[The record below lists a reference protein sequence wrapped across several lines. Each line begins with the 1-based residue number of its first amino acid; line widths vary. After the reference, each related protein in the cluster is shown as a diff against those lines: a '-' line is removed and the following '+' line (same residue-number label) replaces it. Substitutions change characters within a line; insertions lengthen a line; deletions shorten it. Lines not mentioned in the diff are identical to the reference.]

1 MEQIKNDQLCVEIS
15 ALGAEM
21 QSIKD
26 AKGEE
31 YLWYGDAKYWTG
43 RSPVLFPIVGR
54 LFGDHY
60 RLHGQ
65 TFEMGQHGFARHQEF
80 TLVAQGP
87 QQVTYALHEN
97 EDTLRQ
103 YPYSFNLGVTYKL
116 EANKIHVIWHVE
128 NTDTKEMFFQIGGH
142 PAFLV
147 PGWKEGKPL
156 KARLRVD
163 NGRPQTLHLG
173 PQNFLTPG
181 HYDVDHEGNVINI
194 DEHTFDI
201 DTLIF
206 DRSQLHRIELLELTG
221 QPRVSV
227 ETKAP
232 LTAIWSPPGQN
243 APFICIEPWYGVA
256 DWEENVMPFE
266 EKYQSNR
273 LLPGASFMSR
283 YTIKIG

>member
-103 YPYSFNLGVTYKL
+103 ADEEELPILSTPLSTFEIAGRVYNL
-116 EANKIHVIWHVE
+116 IQH
-128 NTDTKEMFFQIGGH
+128 
-142 PAFLV
+142 
-147 PGWKEGKPL
+147 
-156 KARLRVD
+156 
-163 NGRPQTLHLG
+163 
-173 PQNFLTPG
+173 
-181 HYDVDHEGNVINI
+181 
-194 DEHTFDI
+194 
-201 DTLIF
+201 
-206 DRSQLHRIELLELTG
+206 
-221 QPRVSV
+221 
-227 ETKAP
+227 
-232 LTAIWSPPGQN
+232 
-243 APFICIEPWYGVA
+243 
-256 DWEENVMPFE
+256 
-266 EKYQSNR
+266 
-273 LLPGASFMSR
+273 
-283 YTIKIG
+283 